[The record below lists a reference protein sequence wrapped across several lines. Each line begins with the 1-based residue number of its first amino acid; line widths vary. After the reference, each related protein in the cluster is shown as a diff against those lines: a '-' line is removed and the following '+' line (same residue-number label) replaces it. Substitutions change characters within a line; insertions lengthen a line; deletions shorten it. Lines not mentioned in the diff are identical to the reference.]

1 MPHVKAP
8 RCDGLSCPAPRQNTY
23 QRAENTLFFLK
34 NPESDRS
41 VLRLQRCHLWHYQ
54 GMKPFMKFSGRR
66 IDLFMVAM
74 FQRIMS
80 VCIVM
85 VCTD

>member
-1 MPHVKAP
+1 M
-8 RCDGLSCPAPRQNTY
+8 
-23 QRAENTLFFLK
+23 
-34 NPESDRS
+34 
-41 VLRLQRCHLWHYQ
+41 LRLQRCHLWHYQ